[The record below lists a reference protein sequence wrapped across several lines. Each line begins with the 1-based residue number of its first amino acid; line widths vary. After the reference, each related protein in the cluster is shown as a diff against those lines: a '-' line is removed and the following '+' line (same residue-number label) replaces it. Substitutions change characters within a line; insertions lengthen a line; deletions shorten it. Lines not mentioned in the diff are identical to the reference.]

1 MAQTV
6 LVVDDE
12 SNLRKMMRLYL
23 EREGFRVV
31 EAANG
36 RDALY
41 VARYEKP
48 DLVLLDL
55 MMPEMGGYDFMRLF
69 TKESDAPV
77 IMLTAKLEES
87 DKVAGLELGADDYV
101 THVTQ
106 PGDQGELDPTDTK
119 PRKPVAE
126 LRDTSES

>member
-1 MAQTV
+1 MVETV

-12 SNLRKMMRLYL
+12 VNLREMMRLYL
-23 EREGFRVV
+23 EREGYRVV
-31 EAANG
+31 VAGNG

-41 VARYEKP
+41 VARSEKP

-69 TKESDAPV
+69 TKESDTPV
-77 IMLTAKLEES
+77 IMLTAKMEES

-101 THVTQ
+101 T
-106 PGDQGELDPTDTK
+106 K
-119 PRKPVAE
+119 PFGVQ
-126 LRDTSES
+126 S

>member
-12 SNLRKMMRLYL
+12 PNLREMMRLYL

-55 MMPEMGGYDFMRLF
+55 MMPELGGYDFMRLF
-69 TKESDAPV
+69 TKESDTPV
-77 IMLTAKLEES
+77 IMLTAKLDES

-101 THVTQ
+101 TK
-106 PGDQGELDPTDTK
+106 GNYI
-119 PRKPVAE
+119 
-126 LRDTSES
+126 